1 MKGPRGHAGFTLI
14 ELMITVAIV
23 GILASVAV
31 PLVTV
36 TVQRSKEQ
44 ELRAGLRQIRQAIDA
59 YRQAVDEGKIA
70 AAANESG
77 YPRSLAVLVDGVE
90 NVKDPKKG
98 KLYFLRRIPRDP
110 MAGDAVLEPGESW
123 GKRSYS
129 STADDPQAGEDV
141 FDVYSLSKGMGL
153 NAIPYREW

>member
-1 MKGPRGHAGFTLI
+1 MKGVLRQAGFTLV

-23 GILASVAV
+23 GVLASVAV
-31 PLVTV
+31 PLVTL

-59 YRQAVDEGKIA
+59 YKQAVDEGKIA

-98 KLYFLRRIPRDP
+98 KLYFLRRIPLDP
-110 MAGDAVLEPGESW
+110 MAGNALEPGEPW
-123 GKRSYS
+123 GTRSYS

-153 NAIPYREW
+153 NATRYREW

>member
-1 MKGPRGHAGFTLI
+1 MKGAPRQAGFTLI

-23 GILASVAV
+23 GVLASVAV

-59 YRQAVDEGKIA
+59 YKQAVDEGRVS

-77 YPRSLAVLVDGVE
+77 YPPSLAVLVDGVE

-110 MAGDAVLEPGESW
+110 MASDTAVEPGESW

-129 STADDPQAGEDV
+129 STADDPKAGEDV
-141 FDVYSLSKGMGL
+141 FDVYSLSKGVGL
-153 NAIPYREW
+153 NAVPYRLW